1 MWKERIEARQVECS
15 KAFKLGVALAK
26 LQKFDPGRI
35 FLQVITETRF
45 SVVRRVFQENRRC
58 MKSDCEALPVETR
71 QS

>member
-26 LQKFDPGRI
+26 LQKFDPRQV
-35 FLQVITETRF
+35 FLQVITDTRF
-45 SVVRRVFQENRRC
+45 SVVRRVLRENRRC
-58 MKSDCEALPVETR
+58 MRSDCEALPVEYR

>member
-1 MWKERIEARQVECS
+1 MWKGRIETRQVECS

-26 LQKFDPGRI
+26 LQKFDPRQV

-45 SVVRRVFQENRRC
+45 SVVRKVFREIRRC
-58 MKSDCEALPVETR
+58 MKPDCEALPVETR